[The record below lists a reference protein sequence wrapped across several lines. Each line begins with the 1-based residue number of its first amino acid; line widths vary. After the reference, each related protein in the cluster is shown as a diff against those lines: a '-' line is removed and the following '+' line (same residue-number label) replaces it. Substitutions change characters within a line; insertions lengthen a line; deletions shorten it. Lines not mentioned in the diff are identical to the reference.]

1 MEATPT
7 SPPSQNK
14 DKSVTFSHD
23 HDHTKHKLCG
33 MLRKQSMGSGR
44 WRRRFFVLSDTELAY
59 VMFEKLN
66 HIPRTPFY
74 HVNIL
79 EYQHSNTTLEH
90 RYYKSADATVPR
102 FRIDLKDLKAVTKRR
117 DRPNDERFFEIH
129 VMERQVPLQVC
140 AESVE
145 EASRWRRTLSECA
158 NPDAKFLPLHAGP
171 IKWARQ
177 SIFHNKMHSEEKVPT
192 FESDIVEKV
201 ASTKKES
208 TTTTTTSEKISDNQI
223 IPESS
228 FDPDLFGSGD
238 ENTFGN
244 VDDSIGTLIL
254 DEKLCGRLRRKLQI
268 RWMNSKLPSMGSWV
282 QSPEDLPDAFR
293 DGFLL
298 FQLLQE
304 LSPLEAE
311 SSRYLML
318 EKANT
323 KKTQIKNIEVS
334 LRILHASR
342 RIRCTNLPDANTI
355 QQGRPKM
362 RIHRFLREI
371 CDLYEMRKINVT
383 RCLTWWNDVLE
394 RHPYTKPI
402 LPTSQV
408 DWKYAMRGTQS

>member
-1 MEATPT
+1 MEATPS
-7 SPPSQNK
+7 SPAQK

-44 WRRRFFVLSDTELAY
+44 WRRRFFVLSDTALAY
-59 VMFEKLN
+59 YK
-66 HIPRTPFY
+66 TP
-74 HVNIL
+74 
-79 EYQHSNTTLEH
+79 E
-90 RYYKSADATVPR
+90 ATVPR

-140 AESVE
+140 AETVD
-145 EASRWRRTLSECA
+145 EASRWRQTLSEFA

-177 SIFHNKMHSEEKVPT
+177 SIFHNKMHKEEKAPT

-208 TTTTTTSEKISDNQI
+208 TTTSEKMSDNNHEI
-223 IPESS
+223 VPESS
-228 FDPDLFGSGD
+228 FDPDLFGSD

-244 VDDSIGTLIL
+244 DVDDSIGTLIL

-298 FQLLQE
+298 FQLLQQ